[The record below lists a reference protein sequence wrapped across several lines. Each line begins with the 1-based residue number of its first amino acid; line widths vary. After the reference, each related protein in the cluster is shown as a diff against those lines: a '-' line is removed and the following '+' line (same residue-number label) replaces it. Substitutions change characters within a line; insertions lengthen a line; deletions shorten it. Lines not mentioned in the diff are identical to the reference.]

1 MKRFAIAFV
10 SSLWLTSA
18 AIAEIIAPK
27 YGEAVDLASFSCSD
41 VTRSSFIKRICFDKA
56 KSYMLIRL
64 KDTYYHYCN
73 IPESTVAALMTADSM
88 GRFFNSE
95 VKGNYDCRVNP
106 PPKY

>member
-1 MKRFAIAFV
+1 MKRLAIAIV
-10 SSLWLTSA
+10 GASLLASV
-18 AIAEIIAPK
+18 AIAETVVPK
-27 YGEAVDLASFSCSD
+27 YGEAVDLAPFSCSD
-41 VTRSSFIKRICFDKA
+41 VTRSSFIRRVCFDKA

-73 IPESTVAALMTADSM
+73 IPENTVTALMTADSM
-88 GRFFNSE
+88 GRFFNAQ